1 MADKQTETDIV
12 WEWVTVSDLVTQV
25 GEPVASAV
33 QLNFKD
39 AIDAII
45 DYGQA
50 KDGDVI
56 SVSSE
61 PSEPSTVEITLSDI
75 SSTESGVNWDVVD
88 TTGVPELT
96 TSNSYESE
104 SAELYNCY
112 KVDGSV
118 SSPMYRLP
126 DGKVVEVVKEY
137 VLYTAYAPS
146 PEPEPVPDLPPL
158 FRISHQQLVGM

>member
-1 MADKQTETDIV
+1 M
-12 WEWVTVSDLVTQV
+12 
-25 GEPVASAV
+25 ASAV
-33 QLNFKD
+33 QFKD

-45 DYGQA
+45 HYGQA
-50 KDGDVI
+50 KDGDII

-75 SSTESGVNWDVVD
+75 SSTDLRVNWDVVD

-96 TSNSYESE
+96 TSNSSE

-118 SSPMYRLP
+118 SSPMYRLL

-137 VLYTAYAPS
+137 VLYTAYELS
-146 PEPEPVPDLPPL
+146 PEPEPRVVYSSRFFSFPPSNIL
-158 FRISHQQLVGM
+158 